1 MILRHYENSI
11 FSNHMVTMF
20 YRMHLHHSDQSIAH
34 RIHSLFRYRIVTILT
49 SVLFIPCL
57 WSCGNDSLPKD
68 ASNSNVNTETLDDYC
83 ETDPYAEAVAG
94 ERPNSVLQLIK
105 QKRCFN
111 CHQLIT
117 DNVGPSWANI
127 SKRYENAFEPHPKL
141 VSSILNGSSHRYGV
155 LTMPAQKGVV
165 TEGEAAILTTWI
177 LNGAP
182 EPVRPQSATE
192 LSSGLR
198 MAIAKKCIDCHQY
211 QSNQIAPTWND
222 IYVRQKDAF
231 EPHPAMVK
239 AILHGSVN
247 RYGAMEMMPQSEI
260 VSEAE
265 AAVLATWI
273 LNGAH

>member
-1 MILRHYENSI
+1 MYIMNSTNNTAESF
-11 FSNHMVTMF
+11 FSKWKNNPDLAF
-20 YRMHLHHSDQSIAH
+20 S
-34 RIHSLFRYRIVTILT
+34 
-49 SVLFIPCL
+49 
-57 WSCGNDSLPKD
+57 
-68 ASNSNVNTETLDDYC
+68 ETLR
-83 ETDPYAEAVAG
+83 E
-94 ERPNSVLQLIK
+94 
-105 QKRCFN
+105 
-111 CHQLIT
+111 
-117 DNVGPSWANI
+117 
-127 SKRYENAFEPHPKL
+127 
-141 VSSILNGSSHRYGV
+141 GSDIRN
-155 LTMPAQKGVV
+155 
-165 TEGEAAILTTWI
+165 WI
-177 LNGAP
+177 LNRNGF
-182 EPVRPQSATE
+182 QSATE